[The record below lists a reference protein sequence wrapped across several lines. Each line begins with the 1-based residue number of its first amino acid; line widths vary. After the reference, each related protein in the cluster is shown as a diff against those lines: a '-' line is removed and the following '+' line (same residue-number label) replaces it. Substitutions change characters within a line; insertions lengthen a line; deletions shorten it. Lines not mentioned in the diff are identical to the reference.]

1 MAFKKSTTV
10 FLFVLI
16 IAASI
21 PEKVDSKKYKND
33 HVWQKVKPSSGG
45 GPASW
50 FFPGGR
56 SRSANQETQNQNQ
69 NHHTKSIREQ
79 LATMESNHE
88 NILIIQLAA
97 ASNKVTSLSTHW
109 QNLMNSIN
117 VKIETF
123 PLSDDKMIIKVLDQ
137 NFVQDVKQFIEDEV
151 NVLSVENLMDFA
163 GRISE
168 NLEKEGQYDHEQQ
181 ERDREQEQEQEQEQ
195 EYEQNEQEGE
205 QNEYEEQEYKKEKS
219 GKKKGKGYKEKEK
232 KKSKKGKKYKK

>member
-16 IAASI
+16 LAASI
-21 PEKVDSKKYKND
+21 PERVDSKKYKND

-56 SRSANQETQNQNQ
+56 SRSTNQEAQNQNQ
-69 NHHTKSIREQ
+69 NHNTKSIREQ

-97 ASNKVTSLSTHW
+97 SSNKVTSLSTHW

-123 PLSDDKMIIKVLDQ
+123 PLSNDKMIIKVLDQ

-151 NVLSVENLMDFA
+151 NVLTVENLIEFA
-163 GRISE
+163 GRIGE
-168 NLEKEGQYDHEQQ
+168 NLEKEGQYDHEQEQ
-181 ERDREQEQEQEQEQ
+181 DREQEQEQEQ

-205 QNEYEEQEYKKEKS
+205 QNEYEEKEYKKEKS

-232 KKSKKGKKYKK
+232 EKKKSKKGKKYKK